1 MLRRLVIAALLSV
14 CPPRYDGVAAGGRGS
29 SDGARRLERVS
40 QCLTTSRPIQPL
52 TLFEPVFPGRDG
64 WPPP

>member
-1 MLRRLVIAALLSV
+1 MLQRLVIAALLYV

-40 QCLTTSRPIQPL
+40 QCLTTPH
-52 TLFEPVFPGRDG
+52 LFEPVFPGRDG